1 MATKPKPVP
10 FSSWAGLPYVPGSK
24 PLHPQWA
31 SLPSLPSAQLKP
43 KKKTKSP
50 SVKSQAQSFGYWT
63 GGAAALPIPPAQ
75 KKPKK
80 KAKPKEVVSVE
91 PNGHHKDMMGRHI
104 NQGDYVLAVQNNR
117 PFPFKVLKLNA
128 TTLSIVPA
136 IRKKDITHRAMG
148 GSIPAYKS
156 YRREGWNVY
165 LIPKEEIFMYN
176 LTGNVTE

>member
-1 MATKPKPVP
+1 MATKPKAVP
-10 FSSWAGLPYVPGSK
+10 FNGLSGFAPHWATTFTPAHLK
-24 PLHPQWA
+24 P
-31 SLPSLPSAQLKP
+31 KP
-43 KKKTKSP
+43 KKKT
-50 SVKSQAQSFGYWT
+50 T
-63 GGAAALPIPPAQ
+63 
-75 KKPKK
+75 PKN
-80 KAKPKEVVSVE
+80 VVSVE

-128 TTLSIVPA
+128 TTLTMVPA

-148 GSIPAYKS
+148 GSIPAYKN

-176 LTGNVTE
+176 LTGNVTV

>member
-1 MATKPKPVP
+1 MATKSKQLRQPFGGLLGSHLAWGAPAHLKP
-10 FSSWAGLPYVPGSK
+10 
-24 PLHPQWA
+24 
-31 SLPSLPSAQLKP
+31 KP
-43 KKKTKSP
+43 KKKTATKN
-50 SVKSQAQSFGYWT
+50 
-63 GGAAALPIPPAQ
+63 
-75 KKPKK
+75 
-80 KAKPKEVVSVE
+80 VVSVE

-128 TTLSIVPA
+128 TSLTVVPA
-136 IRKKDITHRAMG
+136 IRRKDITHRAMG
-148 GSIPAYKS
+148 GSIPAYKN

>member
-1 MATKPKPVP
+1 MATRAK
-10 FSSWAGLPYVPGSK
+10 
-24 PLHPQWA
+24 QT
-31 SLPSLPSAQLKP
+31 AQ
-43 KKKTKSP
+43 T
-50 SVKSQAQSFGYWT
+50 FGYWT
-63 GGAAALPIPPAQ
+63 GGGPSLPMPYTTTTK

-80 KAKPKEVVSVE
+80 TATKNVVSVE

-117 PFPFKVLKLNA
+117 PFPFKVLKLNE
-128 TTLSIVPA
+128 TTLTVVPA

-148 GSIPAYKS
+148 GSIPAYKN

-176 LTGNVTE
+176 LTGTVTI